1 MRLPGSDTCVRLGG
15 LVRVEAARIGG
26 PLTAGSAP
34 VKGASTMI
42 RRCPEDHT
50 MLHRH
55 ACRVLA
61 LLVAA
66 SALAGCDKC
75 ADYFIANPF
84 AAKAPGTCPS
94 GAIPA
99 RSERRNSAP
108 LALG

>member
-1 MRLPGSDTCVRLGG
+1 
-15 LVRVEAARIGG
+15 
-26 PLTAGSAP
+26 
-34 VKGASTMI
+34 
-42 RRCPEDHT
+42 

-61 LLVAA
+61 LLVIA

-84 AAKAPGTCPS
+84 GTKPAGTCPS

-99 RSERRNSAP
+99 AK
-108 LALG
+108 

>member
-1 MRLPGSDTCVRLGG
+1 
-15 LVRVEAARIGG
+15 
-26 PLTAGSAP
+26 
-34 VKGASTMI
+34 
-42 RRCPEDHT
+42 

-84 AAKAPGTCPS
+84 GTKPAGTCPS

-99 RSERRNSAP
+99 AK
-108 LALG
+108 